1 MAYPRVK
8 IDGKLFPPGPAG
20 AQERVVTGTW
30 RVWLLEKAAGQELEL
45 WQMSECSLWHP
56 ATQQKLNQNLEGKD
70 AVGVAHVLCLLGTER
85 WRKGETGVHRR
96 HPGWQAFR
104 KTSRVVFGGMR
115 FI

>member
-8 IDGKLFPPGPAG
+8 IDGKLFPTGPAG

-85 WRKGETGVHRR
+85 WRRGRLGCTEGTQGGR
-96 HPGWQAFR
+96 HSGRQVEWYLEE
-104 KTSRVVFGGMR
+104 
-115 FI
+115 